1 MGVARAGLA
10 AFGIMDLGNLS
21 LVFSLVNLPYKL
33 VILHSLTLVHE
44 PRVVE
49 SLLLL

>member
-10 AFGIMDLGNLS
+10 AFGIVDLGNLS
-21 LVFSLVNLPYKL
+21 LGFSLVNLPYKL
-33 VILHSLTLVHE
+33 VILHGFAFIHE
-44 PRVVE
+44 PRVVQ